1 MYGLVNR
8 AVEELITTRFGLDA
22 WERVK
27 ARAGIDVDLF
37 LSDESYPDATTYQL
51 IGAACEE
58 LQLDAQAVLVEF
70 GKHWVLHTAV
80 ESYGEMLKMGGRTL
94 PEFLRNLPNFH
105 ARVVLIYPDLK
116 PPRFSCT
123 HVTAESM
130 TLHYHSDRPG
140 LTAFVEGVLLGL
152 SELYETPIEIVL
164 GPNRGTGHDHDEFQ
178 LRWQAAQAA

>member
-8 AVEELITTRFGLDA
+8 AVEEHVTRCFGVEA
-22 WERVK
+22 WERIK
-27 ARAGIDVDLF
+27 TRAGIDVDMF
-37 LSDESYPDATTYQL
+37 LSDESYPDATTYDL
-51 IGAACEE
+51 IDAACVE
-58 LQLDAQAVLVEF
+58 LQLDAHTVLVEF

-116 PPRFSCT
+116 PPGFRCT
-123 HVTAESM
+123 DVTEDSL
-130 TLHYHSDRPG
+130 TLHYHSERPG

-152 SELYETPIEIVL
+152 AELYQTPVEIEL
-164 GPNRGTGHDHDEFQ
+164 GPHRGTGHDHDEFRV
-178 LRWQAAQAA
+178 RWRAARAA